1 MNQTKYT
8 VSGFPDRTTEGE
20 SCPPDGSG
28 ATPAGREAPLVW
40 IKEHLTCETPL
51 PAEYHHPVG
60 VSGDLLKSWLFP
72 DSGFELGGNELGGNF
87 VKKIQ
92 AFEAGGFEL
101 TCRSL
106 DLEKI
111 GAAMQGRRRYGKREA
126 PEYIDRDNIM
136 KAAVRAK
143 RRVRLLTKNMGAS
156 HLVTFTKQEGPN
168 TQSWKVADWDNWRN
182 GGREAWEN
190 DHGSFWSPED
200 WGKAWD
206 RMRRMLVKVK
216 GEFPYVAVLE
226 HHKKGNYHLHV
237 AWVESPGQKVNL
249 NLVRGCW
256 WAVLGGRGLGNV
268 DAKYIKVRA
277 GLDRAD
283 RVAKYISKYTTKH
296 YEQDGRFNKKRYW
309 ASRQAVQ
316 PARRVVMNARTVD
329 EALNQVLADHGL
341 RVADYMKMG
350 KRGLELDGLFLFP
363 DSSGFWLTY
372 IPDKHGGEPPPF

>member
-1 MNQTKYT
+1 MKSTKYT
-8 VSGFPDRTTEGE
+8 PLAFNNPRPWAYRTTWDAPG
-20 SCPPDGSG
+20 G
-28 ATPAGREAPLVW
+28 AHTGREAPLVL

-60 VSGDLLKSWLFP
+60 VSGDLLQGWSFP
-72 DSGFELGGNELGGNF
+72 DSGFELGCNELGGNF
-87 VKKIQ
+87 VKKVQ
-92 AFEAGGFEL
+92 AFAAGGFEL

-143 RRVRLLTKNMGAS
+143 RRARLLTKNMGAS
-156 HLVTFTKQEGPN
+156 HLVTFNKQEGPN
-168 TQSWKVADWDNWRN
+168 VKEWKVADWDNWHN

-190 DHGSFWSPED
+190 DHGAFWSPED

-309 ASRQAVQ
+309 ASRQSVE
-316 PARRVVMNARTVD
+316 PARRVVMNAKTID
-329 EALNQVLADHGL
+329 EALEQVLSDHGL

-350 KRGLELDGLFLFP
+350 KRGAVLDGLFLFP
-363 DSSGFWLTY
+363 DNSGFWLTY